1 MVSRFISVGVAAAG
15 SYPLLAAVIHGHAGA
30 RNFVGQFIV
39 SGVVLGVYLAIAGGT
54 GR

>member
-1 MVSRFISVGVAAAG
+1 MVSRFISVAVAAAA

-30 RNFVGQFIV
+30 GNFVGQFFV
-39 SGVVLGVYLAIAGGT
+39 SSIVLGLYLAIAGGT